1 MRKFFLLPLLAFATL
16 AVNAATADA
25 QFLVNREAAKRFAT
39 IPPSVAP
46 EDGLFFP
53 EGITANPANGDIY
66 VSTFNAPTIEVEEPV
81 NKIFRFDST
90 GQFISE
96 SVDLVAP
103 ILGLAFGPDG
113 KIYFCFVG
121 DFTGQGSQIKRISA
135 DLTTIQDVANIPGI
149 GAPPDRVVGNPDTST
164 DTIEFGDFARV
175 PNALT
180 FNSSGVL
187 FISDSFQGAIFRID
201 DVVGSPCPGDDVCVD
216 TVVHDGLLA
225 TPGFPPFGA
234 NGLALLP
241 SDEDTLFVANTGDD
255 RVLQLDLSSGEVDKD
270 LAVFAESIDGADG
283 LAFDDEGRLW
293 VAANQGDE
301 MVALDGG
308 GKVIAKLGDF
318 LGIRKDGA
326 VKGLIFPASVV
337 IHDGQMFVTNAAL
350 TLTGTEDDEVEEG
363 VTTYTVAR
371 IKIPNFTGAESSDK
385 VED

>member
-1 MRKFFLLPLLAFATL
+1 MRKFFLIPLLALATL

-25 QFLVNREAAKRFAT
+25 QFLVGREAATRFAT
-39 IPPSVAP
+39 LP
-46 EDGLFFP
+46 EIADFP
-53 EGITANPANGDIY
+53 EGITVNPANGDIY
-66 VSTFNAPTIEVEEPV
+66 VGTFDFGGDNFLV
-81 NKIFRFDST
+81 RFDKT
-90 GQFISE
+90 GQFISRTA
-96 SVDLVAP
+96 DLVAP

-135 DLTTIQDVANIPGI
+135 DLATIEDVANIPGI
-149 GAPPDRVVGNPDTST
+149 GAPSDRIVDNPDGST
-164 DTIEFGDFARV
+164 DRIIFGDTDLGFIARV

-180 FNSSGVL
+180 FNSSGDL

-201 DVVGSPCPGDDVCVD
+201 GVAGNTCAGSDSCVD
-216 TVVHDGLLA
+216 EVVHDGLLA
-225 TPGFPPFGA
+225 TAGFPPFGA

-241 SDEDTLFVANTGDD
+241 GDEDTLFVANTGDD
-255 RVLQLDLSSGEVDKD
+255 RVLRLDLSSGEDDKD
-270 LAVFAESIDGADG
+270 LVVFAESIDGADG

-301 MVALDGG
+301 MVALDDT

-337 IHDGQMFVTNAAL
+337 IHDGQMFITNAAL
-350 TLTGTEDDEVEEG
+350 DLTGTGIEGG

-371 IKIPNFTGAESSDK
+371 LKIPNFTGAVSSDK
-385 VED
+385 VAD

>member
-1 MRKFFLLPLLAFATL
+1 MRKFFLIPLLALVTL

-25 QFLVNREAAKRFAT
+25 QFLVGREAATRFAT
-39 IPPSVAP
+39 LP
-46 EDGLFFP
+46 EIADFP
-53 EGITANPANGDIY
+53 EGITVNPANGDIY
-66 VSTFNAPTIEVEEPV
+66 VGTFDFGGDNFLV
-81 NKIFRFDST
+81 RFDKT
-90 GQFISE
+90 GQFISRTA
-96 SVDLVAP
+96 DLVAP

-135 DLTTIQDVANIPGI
+135 DLATIEDVANIPGI
-149 GAPPDRVVGNPDTST
+149 GAPSDRIVDNPDGST
-164 DTIEFGDFARV
+164 DRIIFGDTDLGFIARV

-180 FNSSGVL
+180 FNSSGDL

-201 DVVGSPCPGDDVCVD
+201 GVAGNTCAGSDSCVD
-216 TVVHDGLLA
+216 EVVHDGLLA

-241 SDEDTLFVANTGDD
+241 GDEDTLFVANTGDD
-255 RVLQLDLSSGEVDKD
+255 RVLRLDLSSGEDDKD
-270 LAVFAESIDGADG
+270 LVVFAESIDGADG

-301 MVALDGG
+301 MVALDDT

-337 IHDGQMFVTNAAL
+337 IHDGQMFITNAAL
-350 TLTGTEDDEVEEG
+350 DLTGTGIEGG

-371 IKIPNFTGAESSDK
+371 LKIPNFTGAVSSDK
-385 VED
+385 VAD

>member
-1 MRKFFLLPLLAFATL
+1 MRKFFLIPLLALATL

-25 QFLVNREAAKRFAT
+25 QFLVGREAATRFAT
-39 IPPSVAP
+39 LP
-46 EDGLFFP
+46 EIADFP
-53 EGITANPANGDIY
+53 EGITVNPANGDIY
-66 VSTFNAPTIEVEEPV
+66 VGTFDFGGDNFLV
-81 NKIFRFDST
+81 RFDKT
-90 GQFISE
+90 GQFISRTA
-96 SVDLVAP
+96 DLVAP

-135 DLTTIQDVANIPGI
+135 DLATIEDVANIPGI
-149 GAPPDRVVGNPDTST
+149 GAPSDRIVDNPDGST
-164 DTIEFGDFARV
+164 DRIIFGDTDLGFIARV

-180 FNSSGVL
+180 FNSSGDL

-201 DVVGSPCPGDDVCVD
+201 GVAGNTCAGSDSCVD

-241 SDEDTLFVANTGDD
+241 GDEDTLFVANTGDD
-255 RVLQLDLSSGEVDKD
+255 RVLRLDLSSGEDDKD
-270 LAVFAESIDGADG
+270 LVVFAESIDGADG

-301 MVALDGG
+301 MVALDDT

-337 IHDGQMFVTNAAL
+337 IHDGQMFITNAAL
-350 TLTGTEDDEVEEG
+350 DLTGTGIEGG

-371 IKIPNFTGAESSDK
+371 LKIPNFTGAVSSDK
-385 VED
+385 VAD

>member
-1 MRKFFLLPLLAFATL
+1 MRKFFLLPLLAFAAL

-25 QFLVNREAAKRFAT
+25 QFQVNREAAKRFAT
-39 IPPSVAP
+39 MPAVA
-46 EDGLFFP
+46 DFP
-53 EGITANPANGDIY
+53 EGITVNPANGDIY
-66 VSTFNAPTIEVEEPV
+66 VSTFHFGGDNFLV
-81 NKIFRFDST
+81 RFDKT
-90 GQFISE
+90 GRLISQTA
-96 SVDLVAP
+96 DLVAP

-113 KIYFCFVG
+113 KVYFCFVD
-121 DFTGQGSQIKRISA
+121 DFTGGANGGSQIKRIGA
-135 DLTTIQDVANIPGI
+135 DLTGIEAVANIPGI
-149 GAPPDRVVGNPDTST
+149 GAPPDRVVDNPDGSM
-164 DTIEFGDFARV
+164 DTIEFGQAARV

-180 FNSSGVL
+180 FNSSGDL

-201 DVVGSPCPGDDVCVD
+201 GVAGNTCPASDSCVD

-241 SDEDTLFVANTGDD
+241 SDEDILFVANTGDD

-270 LAVFAESIDGADG
+270 LAVFAESINGADG

-293 VAANQGDE
+293 VAANQADE
-301 MVALDGG
+301 MVALDET

-337 IHDGQMFVTNAAL
+337 IHGGQMFITNAAL
-350 TLTGTEDDEVEEG
+350 DVGGNGIEG
-363 VTTYTVAR
+363 DVTTYTVAR
-371 IKIPNFTGAESSDK
+371 IKIPKFND
-385 VED
+385 

>member
-1 MRKFFLLPLLAFATL
+1 MRKFFLIPLLALVTL

-25 QFLVNREAAKRFAT
+25 QFLVGREAATRFAT
-39 IPPSVAP
+39 LP
-46 EDGLFFP
+46 EIADFP
-53 EGITANPANGDIY
+53 EGITVNPANGDIY
-66 VSTFNAPTIEVEEPV
+66 VGTFDFGGDNFLV
-81 NKIFRFDST
+81 RFDKT
-90 GQFISE
+90 GQFISQTD
-96 SVDLVAP
+96 DLVAP

-135 DLTTIQDVANIPGI
+135 DLATIEDVANIPGI
-149 GAPPDRVVGNPDTST
+149 GAPSDRIVDNPDGST
-164 DTIEFGDFARV
+164 DRIIFGDTDLGFIARV

-180 FNSSGVL
+180 FNSSGDL

-201 DVVGSPCPGDDVCVD
+201 GVAGNTCAGSDSCVD
-216 TVVHDGLLA
+216 EVVHDGLLA
-225 TPGFPPFGA
+225 TAGFPPFGA

-241 SDEDTLFVANTGDD
+241 GDEDTLFVANTGDD
-255 RVLQLDLSSGEVDKD
+255 RVLRLDLSSGEDDKD
-270 LAVFAESIDGADG
+270 LVVFAESIDGADG

-301 MVALDGG
+301 MVALDDT

-337 IHDGQMFVTNAAL
+337 IHDGQMFITNAAL
-350 TLTGTEDDEVEEG
+350 DLTGTGIEGG

-371 IKIPNFTGAESSDK
+371 LKIPNFTGAVSSDK
-385 VED
+385 VAD